1 MEICHFPGL
10 SQIHTNSKS
19 HEVTLC
25 LELCLAL
32 QLPMGVG
39 RRTPKCEGR
48 SRETLALL
56 SRLVTVTVLHVLP
69 ASEKHAVG
77 FSKPFT
83 VQNSTALCSTALVN
97 IPSLLPSWIPSTTT
111 PSTHVLM
118 FTLRRIFDSEWKVS
132 SVIFLLCFIT
142 GKCSASFKLELH
154 SLTMVF
160 SGFC

>member
-97 IPSLLPSWIPSTTT
+97 IPSLLPS
-111 PSTHVLM
+111 
-118 FTLRRIFDSEWKVS
+118 
-132 SVIFLLCFIT
+132 
-142 GKCSASFKLELH
+142 
-154 SLTMVF
+154 
-160 SGFC
+160 